1 VSFDLSS
8 LAQAV
13 DNHGQVARILIAE
26 HKGSSPREA
35 GTSMLVWGTGFS
47 GTIGGG
53 ALEFQAVKSARKQ
66 LHDNALT
73 NVQRIPLGPNL
84 GQCCGGSVTLVTE
97 YFSQSNL
104 PKETIHYVRPVKP
117 NTPEPLW
124 VKRNLANVR
133 NGTETLDTHLQDGWL
148 VEPITQP
155 HQPVWIYGAGHVG
168 RAIIDTMQGLPFD
181 ITWIDTNADRFPD
194 HIPETVTQLIAHNPA
209 LVAKHAPHN
218 TQHYILTYSH
228 ALDLELCHAILGHSF
243 KSLGLIGSKTKH
255 ARFTAKLQNL
265 GHSPTQISRIVCPI
279 GDPTLGK
286 EPKAIA
292 LGITSALIR
301 ERANVTTL
309 KEALL

>member
-1 VSFDLSS
+1 VSFELSS

-13 DNHGQVARILIAE
+13 NTHDQVARILIAD

-35 GTSMLVWGTGFS
+35 GTSMLVWDTGFS

-53 ALEFQAVKSARKQ
+53 ALEYQAVEAAQKQ
-66 LHDNALT
+66 LRNNTLT
-73 NVQRIPLGPNL
+73 TLQRIPLGPNL

-97 YFSQSNL
+97 CFSQNNL
-104 PKETIHYVRPVKP
+104 PERTTYFARPVKP

-124 VKRNLANVR
+124 VKRGIANVR
-133 NGTETLDTHLQDGWL
+133 NGTEILNTHLQDGWL
-148 VEPITQP
+148 VEPIAQP

-181 ITWIDTNADRFPD
+181 ITWVDTNANRFPD
-194 HIPETVTQLIAHNPA
+194 HIPETVTRLVTRNPA
-209 LVAKHAPHN
+209 LVAKHAPHDA
-218 TQHYILTYSH
+218 QHYILTYSH
-228 ALDLELCHAILGHSF
+228 ALDLELCHAILSHNF

-255 ARFTAKLQNL
+255 ARFTTKLQAL
-265 GHSPTQISRIVCPI
+265 GHSRTQISRIICPI
-279 GDPTLGK
+279 GDPSLGK

-292 LGITSALIR
+292 LGTTSALIR
-301 ERANVTTL
+301 ERANVTAL

>member
-1 VSFDLSS
+1 VSFELSS
-8 LAQAV
+8 LTQAV
-13 DNHGQVARILIAE
+13 NTHGQAARILIAD

-35 GTSMLVWGTGFS
+35 GTSMLVWNTGFS

-53 ALEFQAVKSARKQ
+53 ALEYQAVEAARKQ
-66 LHDNALT
+66 LRNNTLT
-73 NVQRIPLGPNL
+73 TLQRIPLGPNL

-97 YFSQSNL
+97 CFSQNNL
-104 PKETIHYVRPVKP
+104 PEETTYFARPVKP

-124 VKRNLANVR
+124 VKRGIANAR

-148 VEPITQP
+148 VEPIAQP

-181 ITWIDTNADRFPD
+181 ITWVDTNANRFPD
-194 HIPETVTQLIAHNPA
+194 HIPKAVTRLVARNPA
-209 LVAKHAPHN
+209 LAAKHAPHDA
-218 TQHYILTYSH
+218 QHYILTYSH
-228 ALDLELCHAILGHSF
+228 ALDLELCHTILSHSF

-255 ARFTAKLQNL
+255 ARFTTKLQAL
-265 GHSPTQISRIVCPI
+265 GHSRTQISRIICPI
-279 GDPTLGK
+279 GDPSLGK

-301 ERANVTTL
+301 ERANVTAR

>member
-1 VSFDLSS
+1 MSFDLSS
-8 LAQAV
+8 LAQAM
-13 DNHGQVARILIAE
+13 DRHGQVARILIAD

-35 GTSMLVWGTGFS
+35 GTSMLVWDTGDS

-53 ALEFQAVKSARKQ
+53 ALEYQAVKFARKQ
-66 LHDNALT
+66 LYNNALT
-73 NVQRIPLGPNL
+73 TVQSIPLGPNL

-97 YFSQSNL
+97 CFSLSNL
-104 PKETIHYVRPVKP
+104 PEETTYFARPIKP

-133 NGTETLDTHLQDGWL
+133 NGAEILGTQLQDGWL
-148 VEPITQP
+148 VEPIAQP

-194 HIPETVTQLIAHNPA
+194 HIPETVMQLIAQNPA

-218 TQHYILTYSH
+218 AKHYILTYSH
-228 ALDLELCHAILGHSF
+228 ALDLELCHAILSHSF

-255 ARFTAKLQNL
+255 ARFTTKLQAL
-265 GHSPTQISRIVCPI
+265 GHSRTQISRIICPI

-301 ERANVTTL
+301 ERANVTAL